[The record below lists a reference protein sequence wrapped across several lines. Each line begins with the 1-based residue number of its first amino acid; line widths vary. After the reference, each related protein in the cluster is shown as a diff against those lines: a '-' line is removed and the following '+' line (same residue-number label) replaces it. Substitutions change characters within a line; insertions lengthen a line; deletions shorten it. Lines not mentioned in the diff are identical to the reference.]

1 MNEIISKIIKN
12 RNHLHSL
19 PQEDITN
26 FVNEVFKLF
35 RNKYPTP
42 EEFNKIIKGFSSGI
56 FDIQSTINNLLEN
69 LNELNINSTILYDK
83 SGKII
88 DIYFK

>member
-12 RNHLHSL
+12 RNNLHSL

-42 EEFNKIIKGFSSGI
+42 EEFNKIIKGFNSGI

-69 LNELNINSTILYDK
+69 LSKLNLKSTILYDK
-83 SGKII
+83 SGNII